1 MVDEAALQ
9 EVIFTTFLT
18 SGTATLIAA
27 AIGVP
32 LGAWCARQNASFFSK
47 LQTVITALYGL
58 PPVVVG
64 VFVYSLFSKSGVLG
78 GMDLLF
84 TVEAMIFAQTCLIL
98 PLVWGGSWSA
108 FEAVGED
115 YSDTLGT
122 LGVSPRQRLMLEV
135 GLAINGVYHAVILG
149 FGRAIAEVGAVIM
162 VGGNISGKTRVMTTG
177 IVLETSKGNMDQAAL
192 LGLLLLGL
200 SLALVAFA
208 SFARTQR
215 RRTKPVLKGEAVGAA
230 TPYRGATNR
239 VISLTKDENRLLDN
253 VHLRLEAGTIL
264 SVVGESGA
272 GKSTLL
278 RCLAGLEEDDVMCGP
293 EACIFVPQRPVL
305 LTPSVAEELNFSS
318 QYFPTLSPSA
328 LYYQNKFSLG
338 HLSEQST
345 ANLSGGERQRL
356 VLARQLSL
364 APSLLLLDECTAN
377 LGWKHIQAI
386 EDELIRLKGE
396 GVCIVMVTHNILQA
410 KRLGDE
416 VIVLHEGK
424 RLSDNDPLVKGVL
437 SGSWMGHEGT
447 KKAGSPP
454 IV

>member
-32 LGAWCARQNASFFSK
+32 LGAWCARQTASFFSK

-64 VFVYSLFSKSGVLG
+64 VFVYSLFSKSGMLG
-78 GMDLLF
+78 GLDLLF

-98 PLVWGGSWSA
+98 PLVWGGSWAA

-115 YSDTLGT
+115 YSDTLRT
-122 LGVSPRQRLMLEV
+122 LGVSPRQRLVLEV
-135 GLAINGVYHAVILG
+135 GLAKNGVYHAVILG

-162 VGGNISGKTRVMTTG
+162 VGGNISGKTRVMTTS

-215 RRTKPVLKGEAVGAA
+215 RRKKPVLKGERVADA
-230 TPYRGATNR
+230 TPYSGVTHH
-239 VISLTKDENRLLDN
+239 VISLTKNEHLL
-253 VHLRLEAGTIL
+253 LEDVELQLKPGTII
-264 SVVGESGA
+264 SIVGESGA

-278 RCLAGLEEDDVMCGP
+278 RCLAGLEEDEVLCGP
-293 EACIFVPQRPVL
+293 GACVFVPQRPVL
-305 LTPSVAEELNFSS
+305 LTPSVAEELHFSS
-318 QYFPTLSPSA
+318 HYFPALPPAA
-328 LYYQNKFSLG
+328 LYYQAKFSLG
-338 HLSEQST
+338 HLNEHST
-345 ANLSGGERQRL
+345 SNLSGGERQRV

-386 EDELIRLKGE
+386 EEELVRLKNE

-410 KRLGDE
+410 KRLADE

-424 RLSDNDPLVKGVL
+424 RLSDDDPLVKGVL
-437 SGSWMGHEGT
+437 SGSWMNQ
-447 KKAGSPP
+447 
-454 IV
+454 